1 MNDQS
6 PIKRILVLDDEHA
19 IRILLKTFLEG
30 HAYEVQVADDGE
42 NATAIFE
49 SFRPD
54 LVISD
59 IMMPAENGLSVVS
72 RLREKNPRIRVIY
85 LSAWLDEAETEKR
98 LQKELDTH
106 PDYQLIQKPFQ
117 LAKLL
122 EAIRNY
128 SS

>member
-1 MNDQS
+1 
-6 PIKRILVLDDEHA
+6 
-19 IRILLKTFLEG
+19 
-30 HAYEVQVADDGE
+30 
-42 NATAIFE
+42 
-49 SFRPD
+49 
-54 LVISD
+54 
-59 IMMPAENGLSVVS
+59 MMPAENGLSVVS

-98 LQKELDTH
+98 LQEELETH

-122 EAIRNY
+122 DTIRNY